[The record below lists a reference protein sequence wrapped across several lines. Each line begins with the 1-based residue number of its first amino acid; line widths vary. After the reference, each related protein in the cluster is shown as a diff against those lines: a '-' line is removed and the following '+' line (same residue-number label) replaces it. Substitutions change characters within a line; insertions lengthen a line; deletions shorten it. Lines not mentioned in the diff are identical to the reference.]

1 MPPVLRERREAE
13 AVRRLPRDA
22 ERPPRSAARPVVPAQ
37 GAAVNLAQ
45 VQAGQVQVYE

>member
-13 AVRRLPRDA
+13 AVRLPRGA
-22 ERPPRSAARPVVPAQ
+22 GHPPSSAARPVVPAQ
-37 GAAVNLAQ
+37 GAAVSLAQ